1 MLPFTTSNSLTYW
14 HNIVLGWKFLTQFW
28 HTIKQFMFEVEH
40 RIVVTDGRFEQ
51 PFRIIRCRRND
62 NFYAGSVEEPGFRA
76 GGMEWSA
83 LDATAGGTTND
94 HRHWNTGA
102 PVHLCCHV
110 DNLIEAA
117 GDEVDKLH
125 LSDGT
130 HAHQRSAYGRADDS
144 SFSHRCID
152 NSFWSKLFK

>member
-1 MLPFTTSNSLTYW
+1 
-14 HNIVLGWKFLTQFW
+14 
-28 HTIKQFMFEVEH
+28 MFQVEY
-40 RIVVTDGRFEQ
+40 RIVIADGSFEQ
-51 PFRIIRCRRND
+51 SFSVVGRRGND
-62 NFYAGSVEEPGFRA
+62 DFDTRRVEEPGFRA

-94 HRHWNTGA
+94 HRHGNTGA

-110 DNLIEAA
+110 DDLIEAA

-144 SFSHRCID
+144 SF
-152 NSFWSKLFK
+152 